1 MLKISVLTS
10 TYNRSNLLENLYSSL
25 IKNIY
30 NNIKIEWLIMDDG
43 STDNTEYVVKQFP
56 TKNQLEIKYFKQEN
70 QGKMKAIN
78 NLIPNSTGDLIIE
91 CDSDDYFIENVFQII
106 EEEYNKNKG
115 NSKLYALCFLKYD
128 QNGNNMGKDLDEEET
143 TMFDLYFKKEEDG
156 EKSLVYF
163 SNIRKNYKYKLE
175 KNEKFITEAR
185 LHHEMD
191 FKYKIKCINKPIMIC
206 EYQEEGYTKN
216 IKKQFLENPYGYF
229 EYFKEILMRKD
240 FKGITFKKRIYA
252 IKHYILFSYL
262 TKQKINLKEVTK
274 IKDKILIVLLY
285 LPGIKIK
292 EKKFKNN
299 KQI

>member
-1 MLKISVLTS
+1 MGREFK
-10 TYNRSNLLENLYSSL
+10 NRR
-25 IKNIY
+25 
-30 NNIKIEWLIMDDG
+30 
-43 STDNTEYVVKQFP
+43 
-56 TKNQLEIKYFKQEN
+56 
-70 QGKMKAIN
+70 
-78 NLIPNSTGDLIIE
+78 
-91 CDSDDYFIENVFQII
+91 
-106 EEEYNKNKG
+106 
-115 NSKLYALCFLKYD
+115 
-128 QNGNNMGKDLDEEET
+128 T
-143 TMFDLYFKKEEDG
+143 TMFDLYFKEGETG
-156 EKSLVYF
+156 EKAIVFYAD
-163 SNIRKNYKYKLE
+163 IRKKYKHELE
-175 KNEKFITEAR
+175 NNERFVTEAR
-185 LHHEMD
+185 MYHKMD
-191 FKYKIKCINKPIMIC
+191 ENYKIICVNKPIMIC

-285 LPGIKIK
+285 LPGIIIS